1 MSGRLGTDV
10 RFFEALF
17 SVGTTCGL
25 SDAEL
30 LERFVSRN
38 VETAEPAFESL
49 MLRHGPMV
57 FNICLRILGNV
68 HDAQDAFQATFL
80 ILATKARSIMRQGSV
95 GSWLHGVALRVVAP
109 SSVRCRQAQGPRTA
123 DCRDDDR
130 GGWVQHS

>member
-1 MSGRLGTDV
+1 MSGRLGTEV

-57 FNICLRILGNV
+57 LTSAC
-68 HDAQDAFQATFL
+68 A
-80 ILATKARSIMRQGSV
+80 
-95 GSWLHGVALRVVAP
+95 SWAMCTTHRTP
-109 SSVRCRQAQGPRTA
+109 SRPRF
-123 DCRDDDR
+123 
-130 GGWVQHS
+130 